1 MKKIVILHGW
11 TYSLDKWEKFKDLLQ
26 NEGFQTIFLK
36 IPGLTAKS
44 GEVWNLDKYSNWL
57 GSQLSK
63 EKDKVVLLGH
73 SNGGR
78 IASYF
83 SAKFP
88 DKIEKL
94 ILIDT
99 AGVYHKELLLEIK
112 RFLFGSVAKL
122 GKKFTNSQVLKKFL
136 YKLVREKDYQE
147 ASPNMRKTM
156 LNLIKTDLTAEFKK
170 ISVPTLIIWGQDDRI
185 TPLSDGQL
193 INKLIK
199 NSKLKTI
206 EGARHA
212 PFYTHA
218 GEVAGIIKH
227 DI

>member
-1 MKKIVILHGW
+1 M
-11 TYSLDKWEKFKDLLQ
+11 
-26 NEGFQTIFLK
+26 
-36 IPGLTAKS
+36 
-44 GEVWNLDKYSNWL
+44 
-57 GSQLSK
+57 
-63 EKDKVVLLGH
+63 
-73 SNGGR
+73 
-78 IASYF
+78 
-83 SAKFP
+83 
-88 DKIEKL
+88 
-94 ILIDT
+94 
-99 AGVYHKELLLEIK
+99 
-112 RFLFGSVAKL
+112 
-122 GKKFTNSQVLKKFL
+122 
-136 YKLVREKDYQE
+136 
-147 ASPNMRKTM
+147 
-156 LNLIKTDLTAEFKK
+156 IKTDLTAEFKK